1 LVALVIIARWTRN
14 AAAVALVGLNPA
26 TAYMVVNAGHND
38 ALVGLGILVGVV
50 LADRDRPNLAVLAFT
65 LAALVKAT
73 AGFALLAYLA
83 WLAYRR
89 GPRALLRPVGVALAV
104 TLPTLLLA
112 GPRDVVNPLLGARDT
127 ILPHSP
133 WNLVAPNGIRKAIGY
148 GYEQLGSQAHL
159 SFYSL
164 VVVLAVAAIFVASR
178 LKESTPIFI
187 VIGALL
193 AYMFGSVYTAPWFAA
208 WVFPVLALRWRWR
221 VSLYGFAFFALV
233 MIEDRF
239 LHSMYVPLF
248 FHAHTFQV
256 LLTNWVKTVTMLA
269 GIGGIIVLLRYR
281 RPGSS
286 PGEDDGGLEREEPT
300 AAAAATA

>member
-1 LVALVIIARWTRN
+1 V
-14 AAAVALVGLNPA
+14 
-26 TAYMVVNAGHND
+26 
-38 ALVGLGILVGVV
+38 
-50 LADRDRPNLAVLAFT
+50 
-65 LAALVKAT
+65 
-73 AGFALLAYLA
+73 
-83 WLAYRR
+83 
-89 GPRALLRPVGVALAV
+89 
-104 TLPTLLLA
+104 
-112 GPRDVVNPLLGARDT
+112 
-127 ILPHSP
+127 
-133 WNLVAPNGIRKAIGY
+133 
-148 GYEQLGSQAHL
+148 AHL

-221 VSLYGFAFFALV
+221 VSLYAFAFFALV

-256 LLTNWVKTVTMLA
+256 LLTNWVKTLTMLA
-269 GIGGIIVLLRYR
+269 GIVGIVVLLWYR

-286 PGEDDGGLEREEPT
+286 PGEEGDGLEREER
-300 AAAAATA
+300 AAPAAATA